1 MPTLILTEDEIRQAI
16 STAEAVDAIE
26 AAFAALAQGR
36 VTLPGVINFDLPAMP
51 SSETPQGE
59 SHVKGAYI
67 AGSSHFVIKVAN
79 SFYHNRALGLPIGSG
94 LMLAFDAATGFL
106 DAILLDNGYLTD
118 LRTGAA
124 GAVATRYLAPA
135 TIRQAAFVGAGTQA
149 RFQFRAI
156 AAVRHIPSVMV
167 WSRNPANA
175 DRLAR
180 EIVDDRGC
188 DAYVADTVEEAVRSS
203 DLIITTTPS
212 RQPLVHA
219 DWVRPGTT
227 LIAVGSDAPYKQE
240 LDASL
245 LARADVVIADCLS
258 QCAELGEIHH
268 ALTAGT
274 LTLDDIH
281 GELGDVI
288 VNRIP
293 GRTSDDQ
300 VIVCD
305 LTGVG
310 VQDAAIA
317 GLLLERARLI
327 GLGWELPIPAAHP
340 IRDTSSRLR
349 GASSRL
355 RGASSR
361 GPAEAGD

>member
-26 AAFAALAQGR
+26 AAFAALAKGK
-36 VTLPGVINFDLPAMP
+36 VTLPGVINFDLPATP
-51 SSETPQGE
+51 PSETPHGE

-67 AGSSHFVIKVAN
+67 SGSSHFVLKVAN
-79 SFYHNRALGLPIGSG
+79 SFYNNRALGLPIGSG
-94 LMLAFDAATGFL
+94 LMLAFDATTGFL

-124 GAVATRYLAPA
+124 GAVAARYLAST
-135 TIRQAAFVGAGTQA
+135 TIRQVAFVGAGTQA

-156 AAVRHIPSVMV
+156 AAVRRIPSVIV

-175 DRLAR
+175 DRFAR

-188 DAYVADTVEEAVRSS
+188 DAHVAQTVAEAVRSS

-212 RQPLVHA
+212 HQPLVRA

-245 LARADVVIADCLS
+245 LARADMVIADCLS

-268 ALTAGT
+268 ALAAGI
-274 LTLDDIH
+274 LTLDDIS

-327 GLGWELPIPAAHP
+327 GLGWGL
-340 IRDTSSRLR
+340 
-349 GASSRL
+349 GAW
-355 RGASSR
+355 G
-361 GPAEAGD
+361 